1 MADSTIAQ
9 CLNEILKAVY
19 GKDVRQ
25 AIHDAIHQCYEDG
38 KVGAIDLVAR
48 ERIDNLTKLED
59 GSTTGDAELIDIRV
73 GADNITYNSAGTA
86 VRSQITNLK
95 KMLDLLSRGLDDSI
109 TDVGD
114 LEDKLSEIDVSPEGI
129 SDKLERVGAVIVE
142 QQMEYPT
149 IGDGSLS
156 WNKGYCDW
164 DGTII
169 ESEKAIYAYVPVKS
183 GVESMIYPRKMW
195 NGTPLTSNYLPYYD
209 ENKQPL
215 TGSVKRI
222 QLQDIEILTFI
233 PPENAA
239 YLGMRSNVINTSMT
253 DNDWQEIANWFKV
266 FGATKENVYYTYPN
280 VTLESLEKSGIVDEK
295 GVIQN
300 IKISAE
306 SIVYG
311 DAVLIFSEEFDNSQL
326 DTNVWSYEV
335 SYEKGAGLR
344 NNEISY
350 ATDRLENC
358 FIEDSCLHIKA
369 KRETPHEWI
378 GDWMKWSTADI
389 ITSNKF
395 EVKHGYFE
403 ARCKFPKELGF
414 SAAIWFLGAQ
424 CENDWYKKYPND
436 HVNNMFDLAEM
447 WPSCGEIDW
456 IEKTKNNT
464 GITAAL
470 HYENPKGSNTHA
482 SVSMGTVLADGID
495 EWHIYGMEWDDSY
508 IKMYVDGELVSET
521 DISED
526 SKYDVFRNHPFYML
540 IGLGV
545 HSNIS
550 DDVEDGELVVDYI
563 RVYALNNEQYLNFPA
578 RIELS
583 KTKVS
588 LNVDEHELLRYTIHP
603 TNKEVYDQTVMWE
616 SSDPSVATVHSGY
629 IWKRTTG
636 SCTITART
644 KNGSESIC
652 LVTDAESNE

>member
-1 MADSTIAQ
+1 M
-9 CLNEILKAVY
+9 
-19 GKDVRQ
+19 
-25 AIHDAIHQCYEDG
+25 
-38 KVGAIDLVAR
+38 
-48 ERIDNLTKLED
+48 
-59 GSTTGDAELIDIRV
+59 
-73 GADNITYNSAGTA
+73 
-86 VRSQITNLK
+86 
-95 KMLDLLSRGLDDSI
+95 
-109 TDVGD
+109 
-114 LEDKLSEIDVSPEGI
+114 EDKLSEIDVSPEGI

-350 ATDRLENC
+350 ATDRLE
-358 FIEDSCLHIKA
+358 I
-369 KRETPHEWI
+369 
-378 GDWMKWSTADI
+378 
-389 ITSNKF
+389 
-395 EVKHGYFE
+395 
-403 ARCKFPKELGF
+403 
-414 SAAIWFLGAQ
+414 
-424 CENDWYKKYPND
+424 
-436 HVNNMFDLAEM
+436 
-447 WPSCGEIDW
+447 
-456 IEKTKNNT
+456 
-464 GITAAL
+464 
-470 HYENPKGSNTHA
+470 
-482 SVSMGTVLADGID
+482 VL
-495 EWHIYGMEWDDSY
+495 
-508 IKMYVDGELVSET
+508 
-521 DISED
+521 
-526 SKYDVFRNHPFYML
+526 
-540 IGLGV
+540 
-545 HSNIS
+545 
-550 DDVEDGELVVDYI
+550 
-563 RVYALNNEQYLNFPA
+563 
-578 RIELS
+578 
-583 KTKVS
+583 
-588 LNVDEHELLRYTIHP
+588 
-603 TNKEVYDQTVMWE
+603 
-616 SSDPSVATVHSGY
+616 
-629 IWKRTTG
+629 
-636 SCTITART
+636 
-644 KNGSESIC
+644 
-652 LVTDAESNE
+652 